1 MKQTKIIM
9 GMPITIEISKV
20 NDQHPFDEIFDY
32 FHQVDLRFSP
42 YKKDSELTKI
52 NEGLPTEEWS
62 SEMKEVMRLCEE
74 TKRIT
79 GGYFNIDKNG
89 EIDTSGLVKGWSINN
104 AADKLLSMGFKD
116 FYVEAGGDIQ
126 VYGHNE
132 DGEPWAIG
140 IRNPFNIDQIVKV
153 VKLSNKGIATSGTYI
168 RGEHI
173 YNPIENFS
181 KPQHIM
187 SLTVIAPNIF
197 EADRF
202 ATAAF
207 AMGKSGIAFIDALPE
222 MEAYLIDDNQI
233 ATLSRGF
240 MNYVA

>member
-1 MKQTKIIM
+1 M
-9 GMPITIEISKV
+9 GMPITVEISQV
-20 NDQHPFDEIFDY
+20 NDQKPFDEIFEY
-32 FHQVDLRFSP
+32 FHKIDQRFSP
-42 YKKDSELTKI
+42 YKKNSELTKL
-52 NEGLPTEEWS
+52 NLGLPSEEWS

-79 GGYFNIDKNG
+79 GGYFDINKHG
-89 EIDTSGLVKGWSINN
+89 KIDTSGLVKGWAINN
-104 AADKLLSMGFKD
+104 AADMLLSMGFNN

-126 VYGHNE
+126 VYGNNE
-132 DGEPWAIG
+132 DGDPWAIG

-173 YNPIENFS
+173 YNPVENFS
-181 KPQHIM
+181 NPKHIM
-187 SLTVIAPNIF
+187 SISVIAPNIF

-222 MEAYLIDDNQI
+222 MEAYIIDDNQI

-240 MNYVA
+240 ESYVA